1 MSSKGADLHPGTDW
15 VCQRTAVDCS
25 WSSIV
30 YLASPALFII
40 HTPADEIIPSFHKTV
55 KEIKNSIY
63 LGFVKEDRG
72 LLTNSLK
79 WKYSTETKL
88 CGKAESIFTNFSST
102 VTLHC
107 NFQCNLWYQMH
118 FQESWELSVQVYLAV
133 SLRVGGEGKRPL
145 NSCKITITASIFAL
159 RKFSQSSE
167 KRQVLGSW
175 MANGQLLLEL
185 SLQTLT
191 LWGAWA
197 QEKAL
202 CFP

>member
-72 LLTNSLK
+72 LTNSLK
-79 WKYSTETKL
+79 WKYSRDK
-88 CGKAESIFTNFSST
+88 I
-102 VTLHC
+102 
-107 NFQCNLWYQMH
+107 M
-118 FQESWELSVQVYLAV
+118 WERGIDFY
-133 SLRVGGEGKRPL
+133 
-145 NSCKITITASIFAL
+145 
-159 RKFSQSSE
+159 
-167 KRQVLGSW
+167 
-175 MANGQLLLEL
+175 
-185 SLQTLT
+185 
-191 LWGAWA
+191 
-197 QEKAL
+197 
-202 CFP
+202 